1 MAEMVPANQG
11 VVATMHTPQSA
22 EGTPIVDTSTSSGSA
37 MGDVRGNV
45 NLAQFTQLNQQV
57 RIEKAQVL
65 QQQQNVVNLTADP
78 MILAEAQ
85 RVVAEV
91 QQEARQSRD
100 QVISEAREFVQSSQE
115 LASLQARAQ
124 VQASRE
130 EISNEASEY
139 VQAITRDFQG
149 QLEAARQFGVQARNQ
164 LQDLSARFHQV
175 ELERNQAIKTL
186 EDTKSSFEHQM
197 KQMVDRM
204 AILEQSHGELQAM
217 RSNQRELLHSK
228 NQLESELGE
237 LRVATARSN
246 LELLELRGKTKRLIA
261 EVKSKDEIIQSFG
274 TQRESNAQIC
284 PVPSTPPAK
293 PGQRSNVAS
302 PSNALVVT
310 SEVDNGTAQA
320 QSLALLPELRSSTGK
335 DELVVDD
342 LVEKI
347 FNLETPVVPPV
358 VQDPTVLQL
367 SDKVDKLT
375 QVLASVLQS
384 NQSSSKSNR
393 VASPKEDREGQPPS
407 AWKSSSSS
415 SSSSGNGGGG
425 GKGFLGG
432 SRSPSKASEGSSP
445 RDPSSSSHH
454 HTDPYKS
461 EKKVMRTK
469 AYETLKLPSLPK
481 NAAEARTF
489 KNTIYSMIC
498 KLAKTDEG
506 PVFAWISECEKP
518 NAKVNDS
525 LPYPLLDRVLGSKL
539 LELSKSTRFSM
550 HFQSLQESSQ
560 KVGRQPRG
568 RLLLHTIFQKYKME
582 KDRGVALTQHHLLSL
597 RVTGTDIKA
606 LAEFRTKFDYIDQ
619 ALDTGER
626 PTDSAM

>member
-22 EGTPIVDTSTSSGSA
+22 QGTPIVDTSTSSGSA

-45 NLAQFTQLNQQV
+45 NLAQFNQLNQQV

-124 VQASRE
+124 AQASRE

-149 QLEAARQFGVQARNQ
+149 QLEAARQFGVQARDQ

-204 AILEQSHGELQAM
+204 AILEQSHGELQAV

-293 PGQRSNVAS
+293 PGHRSNVAS
-302 PSNALVVT
+302 PSNALVV
-310 SEVDNGTAQA
+310 SCG
-320 QSLALLPELRSSTGK
+320 RSG
-335 DELVVDD
+335 
-342 LVEKI
+342 
-347 FNLETPVVPPV
+347 
-358 VQDPTVLQL
+358 
-367 SDKVDKLT
+367 
-375 QVLASVLQS
+375 
-384 NQSSSKSNR
+384 
-393 VASPKEDREGQPPS
+393 
-407 AWKSSSSS
+407 
-415 SSSSGNGGGG
+415 
-425 GKGFLGG
+425 
-432 SRSPSKASEGSSP
+432 
-445 RDPSSSSHH
+445 
-454 HTDPYKS
+454 
-461 EKKVMRTK
+461 
-469 AYETLKLPSLPK
+469 
-481 NAAEARTF
+481 
-489 KNTIYSMIC
+489 
-498 KLAKTDEG
+498 
-506 PVFAWISECEKP
+506 
-518 NAKVNDS
+518 
-525 LPYPLLDRVLGSKL
+525 
-539 LELSKSTRFSM
+539 
-550 HFQSLQESSQ
+550 
-560 KVGRQPRG
+560 
-568 RLLLHTIFQKYKME
+568 
-582 KDRGVALTQHHLLSL
+582 
-597 RVTGTDIKA
+597 
-606 LAEFRTKFDYIDQ
+606 
-619 ALDTGER
+619 
-626 PTDSAM
+626 

>member
-11 VVATMHTPQSA
+11 VVAPTHTPQSA
-22 EGTPIVDTSTSSGSA
+22 EGTPIVDTSTSSDSA

-45 NLAQFTQLNQQV
+45 NLAQFNQLNQQV
-57 RIEKAQVL
+57 RIEKAQIL

-115 LASLQARAQ
+115 LASLQARVQ

-139 VQAITRDFQG
+139 VQAITRDFQS
-149 QLEAARQFGVQARNQ
+149 QLEVARQYGVQARGQ

-204 AILEQSHGELQAM
+204 AVLEQSHGELQVM
-217 RSNQRELLHSK
+217 RSNQHELLHSK
-228 NQLESELGE
+228 NQLESEVGQ

-246 LELLELRGKTKRLIA
+246 LELLELRGQTKRLAA
-261 EVKSKDEIIQSFG
+261 EVKSKDEIIQSLG
-274 TQRESNAQIC
+274 TQRESNAQIF
-284 PVPSTPPAK
+284 PAPSTPPAK
-293 PGQRSNVAS
+293 PGHRSNVAS

-335 DELVVDD
+335 DELAVDD

-347 FNLETPVVPPV
+347 FSLETPVVPPV
-358 VQDPTVLQL
+358 VQDPTVMQL

-375 QVLASVLQS
+375 KVLASVLQ
-384 NQSSSKSNR
+384 NHQSSSKSNR
-393 VASPKEDREGQPPS
+393 VASPKDDRRGQPSSPP
-407 AWKSSSSS
+407 KSSSSS

-425 GKGFLGG
+425 RKGFLGG

-445 RDPSSSSHH
+445 GNQSSSSQHH
-454 HTDPYKS
+454 ADPYKS

-498 KLAKTDEG
+498 KLAKTDES

-518 NAKVNDS
+518 NAMSMILYLTHS
-525 LPYPLLDRVLGSKL
+525 LTES
-539 LELSKSTRFSM
+539 LEVSCWS
-550 HFQSLQESSQ
+550 FQSRPGFRCFFNRCKKVHRRLVGSQ
-560 KVGRQPRG
+560 KVDCFFILFLRSTKWRKIGD
-568 RLLLHTIFQKYKME
+568 LLLRSIIFCRLGSLEMISKHWKSSEQSLITSTKHWIPG
-582 KDRGVALTQHHLLSL
+582 KDQQVVQ
-597 RVTGTDIKA
+597 
-606 LAEFRTKFDYIDQ
+606 
-619 ALDTGER
+619 
-626 PTDSAM
+626 